1 MKLFLHQ
8 EERER
13 ERGDSF
19 NRFLIDQV
27 DTFSC
32 ISKER
37 RNRNREDGVSRKVNR
52 VGSPVPTEGGPVR
65 DEVLL
70 VLEEREPGEG
80 AGGEEERI
88 VEAENPSWILVVGA
102 GQAAKQTGCGR
113 VGGEMLRVSSTL
125 AGPLENQPPIGES
138 VREGQHRGS
147 DEHEE
152 IRGVHV
158 EREKREFDREGGAAE
173 HRDAEA
179 QPAGREMRA
188 GGCRD
193 AGRLSRVRETF
204 DLRPKNAEAQQTY
217 QEAQADNG
225 VQPQK
230 REARSR
236 KLADSGTS
244 NKP

>member
-1 MKLFLHQ
+1 M
-8 EERER
+8 
-13 ERGDSF
+13 S
-19 NRFLIDQV
+19 NN
-27 DTFSC
+27 
-32 ISKER
+32 SKER
-37 RNRNREDGVSRKVNR
+37 RRKDRNREDGVSRKVNR
-52 VGSPVPTEGGPVR
+52 VGSPVPTEGGSVR

-88 VEAENPSWILVVGA
+88 IEAENPSWILVVGA
-102 GQAAKQTGCGR
+102 GQAAKQAGCGR

-125 AGPLENQPPIGES
+125 ACSVENQPPIGES

-158 EREKREFDREGGAAE
+158 EREKRKFDREGGAAE
-173 HRDAEA
+173 HGDAEA

-188 GGCRD
+188 GGSRGRD

-236 KLADSGTS
+236 KLADSGSS